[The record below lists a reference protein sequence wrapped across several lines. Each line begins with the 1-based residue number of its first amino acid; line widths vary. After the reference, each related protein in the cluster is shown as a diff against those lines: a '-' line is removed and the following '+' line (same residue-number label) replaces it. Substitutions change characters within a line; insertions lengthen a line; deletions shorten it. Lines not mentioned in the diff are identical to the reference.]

1 VGFQRRT
8 VRSLP
13 PVMQYLPSDVK
24 RVMWMGPSLC
34 PRSCETGTEGQV
46 SPSVVMVHD
55 TVMSWMYGG
64 WWVLGVGGLSAR
76 GDHRLPT
83 NISESQPLLFLCSSL
98 VIQYDINSYLPSQL
112 RSVAT
117 NKM

>member
-1 VGFQRRT
+1 MVG
-8 VRSLP
+8 
-13 PVMQYLPSDVK
+13 
-24 RVMWMGPSLC
+24 
-34 PRSCETGTEGQV
+34 
-46 SPSVVMVHD
+46 
-55 TVMSWMYGG
+55 GG
-64 WWVLGVGGLSAR
+64 CWVLGGGGLSAR

-98 VIQYDINSYLPSQL
+98 VICDTIHDINSYLPSQL